1 MRFMT
6 ATSMRMS
13 PDDPYL
19 AGGSSA
25 PPVEISKQ
33 GEVDVDDLLSE
44 LKDRESRI
52 RYLEIEIEALR
63 HREFYFE
70 LSRISTKAAL
80 DRLCRDRNL
89 PNSVA
94 ALSNYI
100 KHLESKHK

>member
-1 MRFMT
+1 MRYMI
-6 ATSMRMS
+6 AAPVRIS

-25 PPVEISKQ
+25 PPVESSKQ
-33 GEVDVDDLLSE
+33 GEVDVDDLLLE
-44 LKDRESRI
+44 LKEQESRI
-52 RYLEIEIEALR
+52 HYLEIELEILR

-100 KHLESKHK
+100 KHLESNNK

>member
-1 MRFMT
+1 MRI
-6 ATSMRMS
+6 S

-19 AGGSSA
+19 VGGSSA

-33 GEVDVDDLLSE
+33 GVVDVDDMLSE

-52 RYLEIEIEALR
+52 HYLEIELEILR
-63 HREFYFE
+63 HREFYSE

-100 KHLESKHK
+100 KHLESKNK